1 MLSQGSM
8 FFFALWVTSAMS
20 VQLRVKYSF
29 TITYPKFLAMKI
41 LSALIFT
48 LLLLSACENE
58 EVTPVNQLEGW
69 EGEYFT
75 VADELETILSPLRIT
90 PDGELFIANAKVPY
104 TFDEAS
110 QTLTVSEP
118 TTAFSA
124 MQFILETHGDNKF
137 FSGEITTNSEGDL
150 PVVGSIVPHAVWF
163 GEYQTETNFWGGF
176 FSPLVISKDG
186 SVTVAGDT
194 VTLDLDQEEMRI
206 SFDWTDIKTTTA
218 KATFVMDD
226 DMPAESFAGAIN
238 PRRQDGPV
246 SFRGSMFT
254 TR

>member
-1 MLSQGSM
+1 
-8 FFFALWVTSAMS
+8 
-20 VQLRVKYSF
+20 
-29 TITYPKFLAMKI
+29 MKT
-41 LSALIFT
+41 LSALIIA

-75 VADELETILSPLRIT
+75 VADEIETILSPLRIS

-124 MQFILETHGDNKF
+124 MQIILEEHGDNKL
-137 FSGEITTNSEGDL
+137 FSGKITINSEGDL
-150 PVVGSIVPHAVWF
+150 PVVGSMIPHAVWF
-163 GEYQTETNFWGGF
+163 GEYQTETQWWGGF

-194 VTLDLDQEEMRI
+194 VTLDFDQENRRL

-218 KATFVMDD
+218 KAAFTIDD
-226 DMPAESFAGAIN
+226 DLPAEGFVGAIN

-246 SFRGSMFT
+246 NFRGFVFT
-254 TR
+254 TQ